1 MTPYFPPPT
10 PSSGSS
16 GLSTGAII
24 GIACGG
30 GAALLALL
38 LGLFCCC
45 RSGKR
50 RAARRDNSLSK
61 GSSIEEG
68 LMEPGAGANG
78 GAGNGQP
85 AGALVAAHPP
95 PKPASTSQ
103 LAEAQKL
110 YQAGQGKA
118 GPSAS
123 QLPYGS
129 AFGNGSAAAAA
140 GAAGIAGAAA
150 LAASASNSGSA
161 PHHERNV
168 SGISVDDSQLVLA
181 GGSEAQHSAMLSDD
195 PLLEW
200 ILKTQAPPTAERQAS
215 AAAVAA
221 TVAAT
226 AAATAAADTPTSR
239 SGTPTAAGSAGGTPR
254 SARRGST
261 SRALDVR
268 VWQFNFRE
276 LEVQRICGEGSFGR
290 GESIFVNLFCCLL
303 LVLGGVWAPPAPGGD
318 GETGGHSGGPPGQVR
333 CALLCVLSWSILC

>member
-1 MTPYFPPPT
+1 MG
-10 PSSGSS
+10 GS
-16 GLSTGAII
+16 
-24 GIACGG
+24 
-30 GAALLALL
+30 
-38 LGLFCCC
+38 
-45 RSGKR
+45 
-50 RAARRDNSLSK
+50 
-61 GSSIEEG
+61 
-68 LMEPGAGANG
+68 G
-78 GAGNGQP
+78 GAGGRP

-95 PKPASTSQ
+95 PKPASANQ

-129 AFGNGSAAAAA
+129 AFSNGTAAAA

-150 LAASASNSGSA
+150 LAASGASASGSA
-161 PHHERNV
+161 PHHERNA
-168 SGISVDDSQLVLA
+168 SGISVEDSQLALV
-181 GGSEAQHSAMLSDD
+181 GGSEAQRSAVLSED

-226 AAATAAADTPTSR
+226 AAATAAVTPTSQ
-239 SGTPTAAGSAGGTPR
+239 SGTPTAAGGTPR

-261 SRALDVR
+261 SKALDVR

-290 GESIFVNLFCCLL
+290 VRCAARLRILL
-303 LVLGGVWAPPAPGGD
+303 ALIGGAGGGGA
-318 GETGGHSGGPPGQVR
+318 GETGGH
-333 CALLCVLSWSILC
+333 